1 MPRLICLVLAA
12 LLCISC
18 AKGTPENPVFPAGVS
33 PTPLPQPPYIG
44 LGRYYKLAEVTLPPS
59 FGGVPFVSFIEVRQS
74 PDSTVVQPD
83 FGGFVYAQQGLHQ
96 ISWNDGEKR
105 QAWDEG
111 AADWVN
117 PEVSHV
123 NLTPSE
129 TTWDLV
135 VLRPI
140 AQRNTAPLLTGGRTL
155 FSSLDLPQAP
165 AGKQLVHQ
173 LGLITMD
180 AGGRTSAHSHGGSEV
195 LYVIKGTVELALN
208 NGTRTNVSAGQGAS
222 IRPGLIMQLHV
233 VGSEAVRILTYFVTP
248 EGEPWQTNV
257 QTIP

>member
-1 MPRLICLVLAA
+1 MRERHTRE
-12 LLCISC
+12 SC
-18 AKGTPENPVFPAGVS
+18 FPGW
-33 PTPLPQPPYIG
+33 G
-44 LGRYYKLAEVTLPPS
+44 
-59 FGGVPFVSFIEVRQS
+59 
-74 PDSTVVQPD
+74 QPD
-83 FGGFVYAQQGLHQ
+83 
-96 ISWNDGEKR
+96 
-105 QAWDEG
+105 
-111 AADWVN
+111 AAAAAAVHRAG
-117 PEVSHV
+117 S
-123 NLTPSE
+123 
-129 TTWDLV
+129 
-135 VLRPI
+135 VLQTCR
-140 AQRNTAPLLTGGRTL
+140 G
-155 FSSLDLPQAP
+155 DAP